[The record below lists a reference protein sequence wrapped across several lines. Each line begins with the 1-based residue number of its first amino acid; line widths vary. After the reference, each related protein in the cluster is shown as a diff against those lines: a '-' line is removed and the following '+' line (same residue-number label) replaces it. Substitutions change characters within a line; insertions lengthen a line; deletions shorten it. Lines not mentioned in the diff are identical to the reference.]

1 MTMPG
6 SGRTWPVRDVPKHTP
21 DDHLMRIV
29 VATMNNAVDRL
40 SRAATTRGLD
50 TPVAAAHVHR
60 LSQTVAGVT
69 LDALRT
75 WPSANE

>member
-1 MTMPG
+1 MTVPG
-6 SGRTWPVRDVPKHTP
+6 SGSAGPARGVPKGSL

-29 VATMNNAVDRL
+29 VATMNTAVDRL
-40 SRAATTRGLD
+40 SRAATARRLG
-50 TPVAAAHVHR
+50 TPEAAAHIHN

-75 WPSANE
+75 WPSSDK